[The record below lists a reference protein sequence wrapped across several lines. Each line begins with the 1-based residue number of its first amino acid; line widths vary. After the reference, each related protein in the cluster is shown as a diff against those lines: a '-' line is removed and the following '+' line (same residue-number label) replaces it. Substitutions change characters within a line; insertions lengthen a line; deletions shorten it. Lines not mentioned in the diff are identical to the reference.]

1 MRTHLS
7 SLAAGSD
14 VAVQSGEQR
23 GRQAALHALRAACR
37 RGAHDAAADAV
48 QIFMPA
54 CPLLKCLRM
63 MQVTGTLCCLCSYAL
78 FASMQALLSAL

>member
-1 MRTHLS
+1 MNEADAHIHAVDHS
-7 SLAAGSD
+7 ACAAGSHG
-14 VAVQSGEQR
+14 AAQSEEQT

-37 RGAHDAAADAV
+37 RDAHDAAADAV

-63 MQVTGTLCCLCSYAL
+63 MQVTSQNLCCLCS
-78 FASMQALLSAL
+78 